1 MPRAALWRQKTA
13 VWVAAL
19 AKDRQPGGA
28 PPRQTPGRA
37 GQSVNF
43 FCFFLL
49 TIESDSVIFS
59 LMSKFSAS
67 YE

>member
-19 AKDRQPGGA
+19 AKDRRPGGA
-28 PPRQTPGRA
+28 PPRQPPWRA

-43 FCFFLL
+43 FVFFC
-49 TIESDSVIFS
+49 
-59 LMSKFSAS
+59 
-67 YE
+67 